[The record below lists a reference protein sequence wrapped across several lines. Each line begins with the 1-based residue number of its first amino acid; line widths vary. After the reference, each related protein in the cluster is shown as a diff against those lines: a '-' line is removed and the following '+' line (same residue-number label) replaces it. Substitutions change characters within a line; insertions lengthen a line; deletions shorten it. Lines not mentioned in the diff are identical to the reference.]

1 MNNFFSS
8 LLILLFGQ
16 LLFNNAFA
24 QTPGDVIRY
33 KKIGNNLGGLGNVLS
48 IGERVI
54 RVVME

>member
-1 MNNFFSS
+1 
-8 LLILLFGQ
+8 LPLGQ
-16 LLFNNAFA
+16 LLFSNAYA